1 MGERIQHCYSFGIG
15 HNCSSDLIP
24 GPGTPYA
31 EGQAKKKKK
40 ETQEAERSCQA
51 VMEGKEQEKVNKQ
64 APSIEGSR

>member
-1 MGERIQHCYSFGIG
+1 MLRGSQK
-15 HNCSSDLIP
+15 
-24 GPGTPYA
+24 
-31 EGQAKKKKK
+31 KKKKK